1 MRTTTMT
8 GATRPAKERDRK
20 EIALRVV
27 QVLLAV
33 VFLFA
38 AFPKLAGVHASV
50 QMFNQI
56 GAGQWL
62 RYFVGMA
69 ELSGAVGLFNPRLA
83 GLAAAGLAADMFG
96 ASIINIVVLKSGAFV
111 LTGVLCVVCILVAR
125 NRCGRRHP

>member
-1 MRTTTMT
+1 MCTTTMT
-8 GATRPAKERDRK
+8 GATGPVGERDRK
-20 EIALRVV
+20 ETALRVV

-50 QMFNQI
+50 QMFDQI

-69 ELSGAVGLFNPRLA
+69 ELAGAIGLFNPRLA
-83 GLAAAGLAADMFG
+83 GLAAAGLAAGMFG
-96 ASIINIVVLKSGAFV
+96 ASIINIVVLNSDAFV
-111 LTGVLCVVCILVAR
+111 LTVVLCVVCILVAR